1 MRISVKKNPQLSS
14 RTDLSRTKA
23 IRASSPDLSHAAIGR
38 LDNYTAEKL
47 RSDFNFA
54 GSINAHAQSI
64 VGSAF

>member
-1 MRISVKKNPQLSS
+1 MKVDDSS
-14 RTDLSRTKA
+14 HL
-23 IRASSPDLSHAAIGR
+23 AAER
-38 LDNYTAEKL
+38 FHKYTAEKL

>member
-1 MRISVKKNPQLSS
+1 MRTPVKKNPQLSS
-14 RTDLSRTKA
+14 RTDLPRTNS
-23 IRASSPDLSHAAIGR
+23 IRALSPGLPHAAIGR
-38 LDNYTAEKL
+38 LHKYTVEKL